1 MSKFWIVIIG
11 LIAGVQLK
19 AQDIRSNWW
28 LDVANDSVKGIDLKS
43 ARDFLNNLDIT
54 PAKTIKTA
62 IIDSGFDIEHPYFA
76 GGADAV
82 VWDDAR
88 WNFLGNEDG
97 KVIERAGTEAFRY
110 FKALYPKY
118 KNVKPEEVKDSAEFA
133 FYQQVKKDARIN
145 SYLMYADYQA
155 LRYRSMV
162 RMDSVMRVH
171 CLDSASTLS
180 DYAALDI
187 DTTGLGNDILVVGSM
202 LIKYESTTPWATV
215 FKDVKDEYELS
226 SKRVASLERNDDDP
240 HVLIGNDPLDFSN
253 FHYGNQIITG
263 TPDHGTMVSG
273 LVAYMNQQMGVRP
286 SILPIRAI
294 PDGDEYDRDVAAAI
308 RYAVEHG
315 AKVINM
321 SFGKSY
327 SPNREEVDKAIQ
339 MAADNDVLIIK
350 SAGNDKTDNDAMPK
364 YPYSLKTDNTHWQ
377 NMVSVAATAENGSL
391 ANFSCY
397 GKTTVDI
404 AAPGT
409 NITSAKAQGRWIT
422 ANGTSF
428 SGPIVAGLASAIRSY
443 FPDLTAAEVRD
454 ILLKSATPCES
465 LKDKCISEG
474 IVNPAKAM
482 EMAYEQSRFG
492 GGALMRAQKI
502 GDDSISRLIKNRNL
516 LVDWLDKEG
525 RFIHY
530 EIAGNTES
538 ENIHYLFDSKRKQKT
553 ALFDNQKL
561 CELLTPYAREDR
573 KPLKGKVY
581 VQEMKIADGGKNVR
595 FTYNEKRL
603 AYNIA
608 SGTLAE
614 CDADDVMPRRTFGAY
629 PDRNR
634 AYSADS
640 AYYVTCWGHD
650 LYLYNVAKGD
660 SVQLSNDGEH
670 FYSFSVAGS
679 GNYMPKS
686 NARSISAPS
695 GTWVGKSHV
704 YVIMREDKR
713 DVATMTIVDNLA
725 ERPKEITYKF
735 PTPGDSIVSKYELYI
750 LDADKAEMK
759 KQDIDAYEDQMLEV
773 PRFGTMV
780 KSGNNVYFLR
790 KSRYQDQLDL
800 CCVNAEEKQMK
811 VLIHEDCAPHLN
823 EQLFNFHVLNKGND
837 ILWWSER
844 NGKGQY
850 FLYDGKGNLRNAI
863 TPQGMVAGSIAHIDT
878 IGKQIYFIGYGYER
892 DTHPT
897 YSYHY
902 RIGMNGKGLV
912 CLTPAKGNHTVN
924 FNLAHNVLI
933 DECSAADQAPVHRMY
948 DNKGH
953 LLAVLSECSL
963 DSAHAA
969 GWHEPRTVKVMA
981 ADGTTPLYGVVYT
994 PSWMKSDDKLPIIS
1008 NPYPGPQMD
1017 QVPEYFTIDDNG
1029 NQTLAELGF
1038 VVINFSYRGSNPL
1051 RGRDFYTHGY
1061 GNLRD
1066 YAIDDDMATIRQV
1079 AALIPQADTTRVGI
1093 YGHSGGGFMTA
1104 TALMLHPEFYKVGVA
1119 ASGNYD
1125 NNIYTKWWGETFHG
1139 RGKIPTTI
1147 ELAPNLKGN
1156 LLLITGDKDNNVH
1169 PANTMRLANAL
1180 IKANKKFDLFIMP
1193 GYDHGMGGRYYEN
1206 LIRDYFIKHLK

>member
-1 MSKFWIVIIG
+1 MTRFCFLLV
-11 LIAGVQLK
+11 AFAVNVMAN
-19 AQDIRSNWW
+19 AQTIKDNWW
-28 LDVANDSVKGIDLKS
+28 IGVANDSVKGIGLSSASEYVGRLKI
-43 ARDFLNNLDIT
+43 APVNIV
-54 PAKTIKTA
+54 KTA
-62 IIDSGFDIEHPYFA
+62 VIDSGFDVEHPFFS
-76 GGADAV
+76 GGTDAV

-88 WNFLGNEDG
+88 WNFLGNDKGE
-97 KVIERAGTEAFRY
+97 VIEKAGTEAFRY

-118 KNVKPEEVKDSAEFA
+118 KNVSAEQAKDSAEFA
-133 FYQQVKKDARIN
+133 FYQEVKRAARIN
-145 SYLMYADYQA
+145 SYLMYAEYQA
-155 LRYRSMV
+155 QRYKSMV
-162 RMDSVMRVH
+162 RMDSVVKVH
-171 CLDSASTLS
+171 YPDSTATLS
-180 DYAALDI
+180 DFIALEI
-187 DTTGLGNDILVVGSM
+187 DTTGLNTDIQTVSTV
-202 LIKYESTTPWATV
+202 LIKYERTTPWATV
-215 FKDVKDEYELS
+215 FKDMKDEYELS

-240 HVLIGNDPLDFSN
+240 HLLLGNNPEDFSN
-253 FHYGNQIITG
+253 LHYGNNIING

-273 LVAYMNQQMGVRP
+273 LVAFMNQQLGVQP

-308 RYAVEHG
+308 RLAVEQG
-315 AKVINM
+315 AKVVNM
-321 SFGKSY
+321 SFGKNY

-339 MAADNDVLIIK
+339 LAADNDVLIIK
-350 SAGNDKTDNDAMPK
+350 SAGNDKSDNDVMKK
-364 YPYSLKTDNTHWQ
+364 YPASVRVDNTHWQ
-377 NMVSVAATAENGSL
+377 NMVSVAATDRDGSL
-391 ANFSCY
+391 ASFSCY
-397 GKTTVDI
+397 GKNAVDV
-404 AAPGT
+404 AAPGAY
-409 NITSAKAQGRWIT
+409 ITSAKAGGRWIT

-428 SGPIVAGLASAIRSY
+428 SGPIVAGLASTIRSY
-443 FPDLTAAEVRD
+443 FPDLTASEVRN
-454 ILLKSATPCES
+454 ILIASSDSSEV
-465 LKDKCISEG
+465 LKDKCISGG
-474 IVNPAKAM
+474 IINAERAM
-482 EMAYEQSRFG
+482 QMAYEQSRYG
-492 GGALMRAQKI
+492 GGAMMRAQKI
-502 GDDSISRLIKNRNL
+502 GSDAISRTIHNRSL
-516 LVDWLDKEG
+516 FTDWLDKEG
-525 RFIHY
+525 RYIHY
-530 EIAGNTES
+530 ELAGDNES
-538 ENIHYLFDSKRKQKT
+538 ENVHYLFDTKKKQKT

-561 CELLTPYAREDR
+561 CELLTPFAKEDR

-581 VQEMKIADGGKNVR
+581 VQEMKIANGGKDIR

-614 CDADDVMPRRTFGAY
+614 CDADDVMPRRQYGVY

-634 AYSADS
+634 SYSADS
-640 AYYVTCWGHD
+640 TYYVTCWGHD

-660 SVQLSNDGEH
+660 SVQLSSDGEH

-679 GNYMPKS
+679 GNYLAKKTD
-686 NARSISAPS
+686 RTISAPA
-695 GTWVGKSHV
+695 GTWVGNSHV

-713 DVATMTIVDNLA
+713 NVETMTIVDNLA
-725 ERPKEITYKF
+725 ERPKAITYKF
-735 PTPGDSIVSKYELYI
+735 PTPGDSIVSKFELYI

-773 PRFGTMV
+773 PRFGTMT

-850 FLYDGKGNLRNAI
+850 FLYDGKGNLRNAV
-863 TPQGMVAGSIAHIDT
+863 TPKGMVAGSIEHIDT
-878 IGKQIYFIGYGYER
+878 IGKQLYLAGYGYER

-897 YSYHY
+897 YVYHY
-902 RIGMNGKGLV
+902 RVGMNGKGLV
-912 CLTPAKGNHTVN
+912 CLTPVKGNHSVN
-924 FNLAHNVLI
+924 FNPAHTVLI
-933 DECSAADQAPVHRMY
+933 DECSAIDQAPVHRIY

-953 LLAVLSECSL
+953 LLSVLAECSL
-963 DSAHAA
+963 DSAHAL
-969 GWHEPRTVKVMA
+969 GWHEPKAVKVTA
-981 ADGTTPLYGVVYT
+981 ADGVTPLYGVVYT
-994 PSWMKSDDKLPIIS
+994 PSCMRSDDKFPIIS

-1029 NQTLAELGF
+1029 NQTLAEMGF

-1079 AALIPQADTTRVGI
+1079 AEMIPQADTTRVGI
-1093 YGHSGGGFMTA
+1093 FGHSGGGFMTA

-1147 ELAPNLKGN
+1147 ELAPNLQGK

-1193 GYDHGMGGRYYEN
+1193 GFDHGMGGRYYEN